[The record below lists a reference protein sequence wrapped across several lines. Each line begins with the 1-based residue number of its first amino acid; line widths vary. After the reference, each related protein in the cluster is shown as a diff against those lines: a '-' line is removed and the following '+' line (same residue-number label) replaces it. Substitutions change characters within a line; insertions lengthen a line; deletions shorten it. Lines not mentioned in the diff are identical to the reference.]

1 MEKIKQKKKEIIKI
15 TIASLVVMPIIVYF
29 LTVIPLFPAGANND
43 WAGFWGGYL
52 GAVIGGILTLIGVVI
67 TIKYEEQV
75 RIDNETRL
83 IRPVLSG
90 RIEILERKDIENLKN
105 GRGAILNIAGEKAG
119 NGERYDKSFC
129 EEYLKDKGDKKN
141 KIIRYRLVNL
151 SNYSANNVS
160 VKVNDREEFTQFSL
174 LPMDEAVVFFIM
186 SLGCSE
192 NEKCTKL
199 HLEFIFEDEIGKRRY
214 KQTDKLE
221 FYKDKNGE
229 IYNNCGIMAMTSPE
243 EIKRED

>member
-1 MEKIKQKKKEIIKI
+1 M
-15 TIASLVVMPIIVYF
+15 
-29 LTVIPLFPAGANND
+29 TVIPLFPAGANND

-119 NGERYDKSFC
+119 NGERYDKSFF

-199 HLEFIFEDEIGKRRY
+199 HLELYLK
-214 KQTDKLE
+214 TKLE
-221 FYKDKNGE
+221 KGDINKR
-229 IYNNCGIMAMTSPE
+229 TSWNF
-243 EIKRED
+243 IKIKMEKFIIIVA